1 MKSITIRASVKAG
14 VKYYTAK
21 VFLKDGQEKVIA
33 IIEPDQFV
41 ANLDKAMDEYSKTQ
55 PALFGGP
62 PIEIK

>member
-1 MKSITIRASVKAG
+1 MKAG
-14 VKYYTAK
+14 VKYFTAK

-33 IIEPDQFV
+33 VIEPDQFV
-41 ANLDKAMDEYSKTQ
+41 ANLDKAMEEYSKSQ